1 MDRCSF
7 GLDGSAELVRLLI
20 EWKIPFVLLG
30 NYTFRTQIH
39 VARDN
44 GTRKGFILQQ
54 ITLENWVHS
63 AMRNVHL
70 HEFLRFHF
78 GQFVINLEEDLLFLE
93 Q

>member
-44 GTRKGFILQQ
+44 GTRKGF
-54 ITLENWVHS
+54 
-63 AMRNVHL
+63 
-70 HEFLRFHF
+70 
-78 GQFVINLEEDLLFLE
+78 LFTKMYDRIAGIRDDNSKYTTTFCNK
-93 Q
+93 